1 MGGAR
6 RAVRRS
12 AAAAA
17 VGCLLLSVALPA
29 VAQDEATAAAPAI
42 WRGAAS
48 SSVATVEADRE
59 GLLPVPDIFR
69 IGAVAGESA
78 YETDRQTARASL
90 LFPGEGLIQ
99 GPNLACGTFGSAF
112 PPELAPVLDACLSYD
127 YPLTVRADSSTADA
141 STEGLLRIGKPSD
154 ALSGIATGAIAH
166 AAPDGART
174 EAAVEDLRLL
184 GLPAID
190 VIPLLPIQQ
199 LRLDPVVLSVGSATS
214 RTDQRI
220 DGGSLVVEATA
231 SLSDVRLVGGLVRIG
246 GIRSSSRITDD
257 AEGTRTSDA
266 DLEVSGVTVAGLP
279 AQITADGLVLGTPSD
294 VLGPIQRQLQSA
306 LRPLLD
312 ALGVRITLLEVEE
325 TTDDGTGQAVASAGG
340 VLLEITLNAA
350 GLPSIPGPLGD
361 IDLNGAY
368 VGSVQLGYSGA
379 SGAASMFGPDGAP
392 VDDTD
397 DGIVLPDAGGGFV
410 PGGDLPDLGP
420 TPTTTGG
427 VVSTPDGEGRAGFV
441 TDLFGGRLELLYA
454 AFALAVLALCCTP
467 RLAVPPRLPA
477 PRP

>member
-6 RAVRRS
+6 RAVRRL

-17 VGCLLLSVALPA
+17 AACATLSVALP
-29 VAQDEATAAAPAI
+29 VLAQDEGPALPAI
-42 WRGAAS
+42 WRGAAV

-69 IGAVAGESA
+69 IGALLGESA
-78 YETDRQTARASL
+78 YETDRQVARASL

-112 PPELAPVLDACLSYD
+112 PPELQPVLDACLSYE
-127 YPLTVRADSSTADA
+127 YPLTVRADASVPDA
-141 STEGLLRIGKPSD
+141 STEGLLRVGKPSD

-174 EAAVEDLRLL
+174 EAALEDLRLL

-190 VIPLLPIQQ
+190 VIPLLPVQQ

-231 SLSDVRLVGGLVRIG
+231 TLSDVRLVGGLVRIG
-246 GIRSSSRITDD
+246 GIRSTSRITDD
-257 AEGTRTSDA
+257 AEGNRTADA
-266 DLEVSGVTVAGLP
+266 SLDVSGVTVGGLP
-279 AQITADGLVLGTPSD
+279 AQITADGIVLGSPAPSD
-294 VLGPIQRQLQSA
+294 VLGPIQRQLQSV

-312 ALGVRITLLEVEE
+312 ALGVRLTLLELEE
-325 TTDDGTGQAVASAGG
+325 TTDDGTGQAVAGSGG
-340 VLLEITLNAA
+340 LLLEVTLNAD
-350 GLPSIPGPLGD
+350 GLPSVPGPLGD

-368 VGSVQLGYSGA
+368 VGTVQLGATGA

-392 VDDTD
+392 VDGGGETA
-397 DGIVLPDAGGGFV
+397 LPDLGGGFV
-410 PGGDLPDLGP
+410 PGGDLPDLGDP
-420 TPTTTGG
+420 AAPSAP
-427 VVSTPDGEGRAGFV
+427 VVPVPGSTGRAGFV
-441 TDLFGGRLELLYA
+441 TDLFDGRLELLYA
-454 AFALAVLALCCTP
+454 AFALAVLALCLTP
-467 RLAVPPRLPA
+467 RLAVPPRLPG
-477 PRP
+477 PRS